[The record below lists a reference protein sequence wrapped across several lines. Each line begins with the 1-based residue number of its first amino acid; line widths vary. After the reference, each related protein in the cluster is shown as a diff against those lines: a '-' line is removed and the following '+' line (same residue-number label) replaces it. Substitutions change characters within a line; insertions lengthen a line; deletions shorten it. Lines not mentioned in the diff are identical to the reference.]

1 MGVTPEFVFINCC
14 YSGREGAAGAA
25 GDDPALRRQ
34 RAVLAASLALKFID
48 MGARAVV
55 AAGWQVDDE
64 AALLFAQCFYEKLL
78 DGVPFGEAVRDA
90 RRKVHDAHGRATN
103 TWGAYQCYGDPSW
116 SLGDTH
122 ADPRAS
128 GETSRLR
135 GAERSMSARELA
147 SRIAQVAAVAGDKP
161 APVVVRQLDGVV
173 AAVAADAERRH
184 WLTDSRVRAALARA
198 YRELGEHR
206 KAAEHLQL
214 GARTAYS
221 EVAIGQLDELVNS
234 LARVGDDD
242 ATAAARQLLDLLQTV
257 GDAER
262 AAWPLTSQ
270 REPEPSAYS
279 ERLCLGGSI
288 HLRTAARL
296 LEASDAPAAAPRALR
311 HAAEDFAEG
320 FRVKRREDDKLERR
334 TYALSNALL
343 AAALLQMLGRVDA
356 AGGPDA
362 ADDAAI
368 ATLGHPDP
376 RATAAA
382 ADATARAG
390 LWIDQADDH
399 LDQLA
404 QIDRGLT
411 FWQHA
416 TAIELRTARGL
427 FAHVVDH
434 PGYTRDTVAA
444 DIAHVRRQIERV
456 MTLWPSPQQVE
467 SMRHRFRLIDHVV
480 GRCRA
485 HVPADAPQQPL
496 LVEIASLAQEALA
509 RLQNGRGEVG

>member
-173 AAVAADAERRH
+173 AAVGADPVRRD
-184 WLTDSRVRAALARA
+184 WVRDSRVRAALARA

-206 KAAEHLQL
+206 KAAEYLQR

-221 EVAIGQLDELVNS
+221 DVAIGQLDQLVNS

-270 REPEPSAYS
+270 REHEPSAYS

-288 HLRTAARL
+288 HLRTASRL
-296 LEASDAPAAAPRALR
+296 LEAGGDPAQALRALR
-311 HAAEDFAEG
+311 HAAEDFGAG
-320 FRVKRREDDKLERR
+320 FRAKLKEGDKLERR

-343 AAALLQMLGRVDA
+343 AAALLQMLDDDPA
-356 AGGPDA
+356 AGLTALGAPDSDGA
-362 ADDAAI
+362 
-368 ATLGHPDP
+368 P
-376 RATAAA
+376 AAA
-382 ADATARAG
+382 PAAQASQ
-390 LWIDQADDH
+390 WIVQADEH

-404 QIDRGLT
+404 RIEHGVT

-427 FAHVVDH
+427 LAHAVDH
-434 PGYTRDTVAA
+434 PGYTRATVAA

-456 MTLWPSPQQVE
+456 MTLWPSPLQVE
-467 SMRHRFRLIDHVV
+467 SMRHRYRLIETVV

-485 HVPADAPQQPL
+485 HAAGVERQSLLAEIDA
-496 LVEIASLAQEALA
+496 LAHEALT
-509 RLQNGRGEVG
+509 RLQTGRGEVG